1 MTVVEVD
8 AKCSAGLSREAMR
21 EILVDLVPVLRNVA
35 RGLCNSPA
43 EVEDLVQDALE
54 KALRAID
61 TVDITR
67 NPRGWMVT
75 VLHNLH
81 IDRCR
86 QRARQLPHVPCDDVA
101 IAAPEPTTTP
111 AWYDI
116 TVDDLRRA
124 ARRLPDELREV
135 YVMFALEGRSYNDI
149 AAALGIAKGTVGT
162 RILRARSQLKKLLTA
177 ELGMEDR

>member
-1 MTVVEVD
+1 MTVVELD
-8 AKCSAGLSREAMR
+8 AKCSAAPSREALR
-21 EILVDLVPVLRNVA
+21 ELLVDLVPVLRKVA

-54 KALRAID
+54 KALRVID
-61 TVDITR
+61 SVDITR

-86 QRARQLPHVPCDDVA
+86 RRARQLPHVPCDDVV
-101 IAAPEPTTTP
+101 IAAPEPTATP

-116 TVDDLRRA
+116 TVDDLRRT
-124 ARRLPDELREV
+124 ARQLPEELREV
-135 YVMFALEGRSYNDI
+135 YVLFALEGRSYNDI
-149 AAALGIAKGTVGT
+149 SAALGIPKATVGT
-162 RILRARSQLKKLLTA
+162 RLLRARNRLKQLLTA
-177 ELGMEDR
+177 ELGTEDR

>member
-8 AKCSAGLSREAMR
+8 TKCSAPPSREAMR
-21 EILVDLVPVLRNVA
+21 ELLVDLVPVLRSVA
-35 RGLCNSPA
+35 GRLCNSPA

-54 KALRAID
+54 KALRVID
-61 TVDITR
+61 SVDITR

-75 VLHNLH
+75 ILHNLH

-86 QRARQLPHVPCDDVA
+86 QRARQRPHVPCDDVV
-101 IAAPEPTTTP
+101 IAAPEPTATP

-124 ARRLPDELREV
+124 AGQLPEELREV

-149 AAALGIAKGTVGT
+149 SAALGIPKATVGT
-162 RILRARSQLKKLLTA
+162 RLLRARSRLKQQLTT
-177 ELGMEDR
+177 ELGTEDR